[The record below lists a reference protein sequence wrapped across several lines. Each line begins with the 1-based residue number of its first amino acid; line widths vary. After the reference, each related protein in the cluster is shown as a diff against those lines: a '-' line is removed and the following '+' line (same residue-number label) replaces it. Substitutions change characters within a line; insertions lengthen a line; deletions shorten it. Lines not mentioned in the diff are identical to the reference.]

1 MARIHPQSRV
11 GYNTTFSGEISVIA
25 NMLSIVLVVINIISY
40 HFRNTYFSDE
50 QLMTY
55 LALQLGLR
63 HHLKDKKK
71 TYFFIQ
77 PKFNEHLLCAGDV
90 NKTKYLSLKNLHS

>member
-1 MARIHPQSRV
+1 
-11 GYNTTFSGEISVIA
+11 
-25 NMLSIVLVVINIISY
+25 MLSIVLVVINIISY

-90 NKTKYLSLKNLHS
+90 NKTKYLSLKNLHSWTETDN